1 MSPPLA
7 LAHELTPE
15 LNPFVSEIGNRLMRS
30 FRSVPVDAD
39 RLALIEKVLAFA
51 ATAEQQLAEQ
61 KHRIAQLEW
70 MSLTDELTG
79 LPNRRGFQDFLRRAL
94 AAAQRHGENGMMAY
108 VDLDNFKDINDRY
121 GHDVGDAALRHVAR
135 ILSENLRLSDFV
147 ARLHG
152 DEFAL
157 VLVRA
162 SAAQGAS
169 RARRLQQ
176 QIHETP
182 LRHGSLTLTIQ
193 ASFGI
198 AAYGRETE
206 PADLLRRADRAMYE
220 EKRARLQLA
229 TAGAAE

>member
-30 FRSVPVDAD
+30 FRAVPVDAD

-61 KHRIAQLEW
+61 KQRIAQLEW
-70 MSLTDELTG
+70 MSQTDELTG
-79 LPNRRGFQDFLRRAL
+79 LPNRRGFQDYLRRTL
-94 AAAQRHGENGMMAY
+94 ASAQRHGETGVMAY
-108 VDLDNFKDINDRY
+108 VDLDNFKEINDQH

-135 ILSENLRLSDFV
+135 ILSENLRLSDYV

-152 DEFAL
+152 DEFAV

-162 SAAQGAS
+162 SSSQGAS
-169 RARRLQQ
+169 RARRLQRL
-176 QIHETP
+176 IHEAP
-182 LRHGSLTLTIQ
+182 LRHGSLTLPIQ

-220 EKRARLQLA
+220 EKRARAQLA
-229 TAGAAE
+229 VVGAAE

>member
-15 LNPFVSEIGNRLMRS
+15 LNPFVSDIGNRLMRS
-30 FRSVPVDAD
+30 FRAVPVDAD

-61 KHRIAQLEW
+61 KQRIAQLEW
-70 MSLTDELTG
+70 MSQTDELTG
-79 LPNRRGFQDFLRRAL
+79 LPNRRGFQDYLRRIL
-94 AAAQRHGENGMMAY
+94 AAAQRHGETGVMAY
-108 VDLDNFKDINDRY
+108 VDLDNFKEINDRH

-157 VLVRA
+157 ILVRT
-162 SAAQGAS
+162 SPAQGAM
-169 RARRLQQ
+169 RARRLQRL
-176 QIHETP
+176 INETP
-182 LRHGSLTLTIQ
+182 LRHGSFMLSVQ

-220 EKRARLQLA
+220 EKRARVQLA
-229 TAGAAE
+229 ALGAAE